1 MRQPC
6 FDRSECLLRPI
17 RAFTS
22 TVTSVHTDRSKTT
35 LLRYFY
41 NLLPF
46 RRFSVYV
53 ALKKDNLKNKKK
65 AILLI
70 AKG

>member
-6 FDRSECLLRPI
+6 
-17 RAFTS
+17 
-22 TVTSVHTDRSKTT
+22 DRSKTT

-53 ALKKDNLKNKKK
+53 ALKKDNLKNKKRRFYLLQK
-65 AILLI
+65 ANNKVIYCV
-70 AKG
+70 KWSK